1 MAEAWAVAKAFRVD
15 ILTRERCVLSDDI
28 VSLVAPGTSGYLG
41 VRPGHAPLITE
52 LKVGRISLRTL
63 SGQEVRIAISGGLL
77 EVWAEATTLLAETAE
92 RAEEID
98 AERARRAME
107 RARGRL
113 AGEMS
118 GDTDVERA
126 RLALMRAINR
136 LEISER

>member
-1 MAEAWAVAKAFRVD
+1 MAKAFRVD
-15 ILTRERCVLSDDI
+15 ILTKERCVLSGDV
-28 VSLVAPGTSGYLG
+28 VSLVAPGASGYLG

-52 LKVGRISLRTL
+52 LKVGRLTLRPA

-77 EVWAEATTLLAETAE
+77 EVRAEATTVLAETAE

-98 AERARRAME
+98 AERARRAAE

-126 RLALMRAINR
+126 RLALFRALNR
-136 LEISER
+136 LDVAEHH